1 MVFLLRLEK
10 KFVEGSLDMDL
21 ALKAFKKLKEEFGK
35 EFHEFELQVTN
46 VYFKIRFCLVNS
58 LYTYF
63 SLKIREVLGNFIY
76 EYLLGEFTLT
86 NLIMIHIEFFDKYHE
101 NWF

>member
-1 MVFLLRLEK
+1 LYFVLRLEK

-46 VYFKIRFCLVNS
+46 VYVSFRFGLVN
-58 LYTYF
+58 LLNNNTY
-63 SLKIREVLGNFIY
+63 SRLKISE
-76 EYLLGEFTLT
+76 TL
-86 NLIMIHIEFFDKYHE
+86 EKF
-101 NWF
+101 